1 MPDGP
6 RVHNVSISGEREAVL
21 HTDIPTRADLE
32 HLLSVRDAACVSIYV
47 PTTPE
52 GRGDRDR
59 LEFKRLAGEALE
71 QLAGVALE
79 RGALGELRDALD
91 ELAEDEEFWARQAH
105 SLAVFAT
112 PAGVRTF
119 QVANRLSPMVE
130 VSDRFHV
137 KPLLRSATFPQA
149 AFVLALSQNDA
160 RLVEVSPDEPPAE
173 VRVPGMPRDA
183 ASAVGKASIADRSPD
198 RRIQGSE
205 GQKLR
210 LGQYARRVDAA
221 LRPILAGLDLPLIL
235 AGTEPL
241 TTIFRSVSTYPHLA
255 GGVIAG
261 NPDTQSDAELA
272 EAGRRVL
279 DELYASELGELR
291 AVYDQR
297 VPQGRAS
304 DDLAAIARAATFGA
318 VDTAFV
324 DIDESVPGFVG
335 EEDGALTLDDSDD
348 AANYGVVDEIAR
360 RVLLAR
366 GRVLAVR
373 RADIPGEGPA
383 AAILRYPI

>member
-1 MPDGP
+1 VKILG
-6 RVHNVSISGEREAVL
+6 HHVSQGGLLV

-32 HLLSVRDAACVSIYV
+32 QLLSVRDGACVSIYL

-52 GRGDRDR
+52 ERGERDR
-59 LEFKRLAGEALE
+59 LEFRGLAGEALE
-71 QLAGVALE
+71 QLGAAAAD
-79 RGALGELRDALD
+79 RGAVDDLREVLD
-91 ELAEDEEFWARQAH
+91 DLAEDDGFWARQAH

-112 PAGVRTF
+112 PSGARTF

-149 AFVLALSQNDA
+149 AFVLALSQNAA
-160 RLVEVSPDEPPAE
+160 RLVEVSPDAPPEE
-173 VRVPGMPRDA
+173 VRVPGMPGDA
-183 ASAVGKASIADRSPD
+183 ASAVGKASLADRSPD
-198 RRIQGSE
+198 RRIQGGE
-205 GQKLR
+205 GQKVRLR
-210 LGQYARRVDAA
+210 QYARRVHDA
-221 LRPILAGLDLPLIL
+221 LRPVLTGLDLPLIL
-235 AGTEPL
+235 AAAEPL
-241 TTIFRSVSTYPHLA
+241 ASIFRSVNTYPHLA
-255 GGVIAG
+255 GPVIAG
-261 NPDTQSDAELA
+261 NPDTKTDAELA
-272 EAGRRVL
+272 EESRRVL
-279 DELYASELGELR
+279 DGLYAGELTELR
-291 AVYDQR
+291 ARYAQR

-324 DIDESVPGFVG
+324 DIDESVPGFVD
-335 EEDGALTLDDSDD
+335 EADGALTLDAADD

-373 RADIPGEGPA
+373 RADVPGEGPA
-383 AAILRYPI
+383 AAILRYPA